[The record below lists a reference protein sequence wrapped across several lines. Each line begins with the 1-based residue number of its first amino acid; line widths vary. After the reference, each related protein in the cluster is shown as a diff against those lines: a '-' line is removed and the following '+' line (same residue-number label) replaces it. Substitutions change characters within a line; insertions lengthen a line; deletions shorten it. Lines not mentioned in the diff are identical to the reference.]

1 MASRVLYYQHI
12 STLARRAARVP
23 IASGYRQHTC
33 RQLSTTLSQ
42 GKAGQW
48 DYIDGPPASR
58 KSRTGKLQPGEKK
71 AGSRQNTESA
81 KGTTPSGSSFGTS
94 GSSTQSQAT
103 GGRGDAAKNSAAAG
117 MPQTPSQSPAAGM
130 EPISPKTIMR
140 YLDEYVIGQDRA
152 KKTLAVAVYNHYN
165 RVRANTIRRQREQ
178 LSAAFT
184 AATANASSAASG
196 TSTATPQHP
205 RGLGDSFDQLH
216 NHGRNGAGSAY
227 PTQHNMPTG
236 RLWSDAFENSHLFV
250 NDSEHPTAQQQ
261 QQQSSSLRG
270 GAMAHGSGSAPK
282 GTRQFA
288 EPNSADMPLALEGS
302 AIDTQLEKSN
312 VLLLGPTGS
321 GKTLLAKTLAQ
332 VLDVPF
338 SVSDATPLT
347 QAGYVGEDVE
357 VVIQRLLQSC
367 DYDVARAEQGI
378 VFIDEIDKIARK
390 PDSFS
395 MSKDVSGEG
404 VQQGLLR
411 MLEGTVVTVTDK
423 SGHGGGGSGGHHGG
437 PMPPFPPQGMGPMS
451 QGPQHNQ
458 PLTPPP
464 APGAAPSSNIGVN
477 GPLRRGG
484 PLSGAFGPGGSG
496 MPGGGFG
503 NGLGG
508 SGGGGNGGKGDVYQ
522 VDTSNILFILSGAFV
537 GLDRIIME
545 RISKASIGFGNPVR
559 KMGDTSSPV
568 NLHEMNVAPV
578 SFDSAS
584 GAAAT
589 PFNPLDYTEP
599 SDLNKFGLIPEF
611 IGRLPVVTSVG
622 ALNKDALVRV
632 LVEPRNALV
641 RQYEALLALSGAQ
654 LRVTRPALYAI
665 AQQAI
670 DKQTGARGL
679 RRIMENLLLE
689 PMFDCP
695 GSSVKYVVIDAEV
708 AAFKKRP
715 LYFSKIQEADVET
728 AVWND
733 EHRDSQSSSG
743 QSAQIGAVTE
753 PKRSIAT
760 SA

>member
-1 MASRVLYYQHI
+1 MASRVLYYQHLSI
-12 STLARRAARVP
+12 LARRAARLP
-23 IASGYRQHTC
+23 TTSGNKQQC
-33 RQLSTTLSQ
+33 RQLSTTLLRC
-42 GKAGQW
+42 KAGQW
-48 DYIDGPPASR
+48 DYIDGPPTSQ
-58 KSRTGKLQPGEKK
+58 KSRAGKAQSGEKK
-71 AGSRQNTESA
+71 TSIKRNTESA
-81 KGTTPSGSSFGTS
+81 KGTTSGSSFGTS

-103 GGRGDAAKNSAAAG
+103 GGRGDAAKSSAAAG
-117 MPQTPSQSPAAGM
+117 MPQMPPQTPAAGM
-130 EPISPKTIMR
+130 EPISPKMIMR

-184 AATANASSAASG
+184 AATSSSTVG
-196 TSTATPQHP
+196 GSSTATPQHP

-216 NHGRNGAGSAY
+216 NHGRNGSGSAY
-227 PTQHNMPTG
+227 PTQHNPSTS
-236 RLWSDAFENSHLFV
+236 RPWSDAFENSHLFV

-261 QQQSSSLRG
+261 QQSSSFRG
-270 GAMAHGSGSAPK
+270 GTTAHGSGTAPK
-282 GTRQFA
+282 GSDRIV
-288 EPNSADMPLALEGS
+288 ESDLHSADMSLKGS

-423 SGHGGGGSGGHHGG
+423 SGHGSGGGGHHGG
-437 PMPPFPPQGMGPMS
+437 PMPPFPPQGMNPMS

-458 PLTPPP
+458 PMAPPP
-464 APGAAPSSNIGVN
+464 APGAAPSNNIGM
-477 GPLRRGG
+477 GGSLRRGG
-484 PLSGAFGPGGSG
+484 PLSGAFGPGGGNG

-508 SGGGGNGGKGDVYQ
+508 SGGGNSGKGDVYQ

-559 KMGDTSSPV
+559 KIGDTSSPI

-578 SFDSAS
+578 SFDDISS
-584 GAAAT
+584 TAT
-589 PFNPLDYTEP
+589 APFNPLDYTEP
-599 SDLNKFGLIPEF
+599 SDLNKYGLIPEF

-641 RQYEALLALSGAQ
+641 RQYEALLALSGAR
-654 LRVTRPALYAI
+654 LRVTRPALYGI

-679 RRIMENLLLE
+679 RRILENLLLE

-733 EHRDSQSSSG
+733 EHSDDSSSRQSG
-743 QSAQIGAVTE
+743 QIDTVIE
-753 PKRSIAT
+753 PKRSVAT